1 MSLKNAENMK
11 LDISD
16 VIGGAESKQE
26 DAKSLGTAAY

>member
-16 VIGGAESKQE
+16 EIGRVESKQ
-26 DAKSLGTAAY
+26 DDTKSL